1 VSKRVLI
8 SAKRISLLLPTIK
21 DLQAIAEANASLLLE
36 QNWGLGY
43 PTAGDVLLA
52 GLAIENHLHV
62 ATIEQPWGALQIQ
75 LNETELVVGGVGFK
89 SAPSDGIVE
98 IGYGISEDF
107 QNQGITTEA
116 VALLIVVAKQHTLKL
131 LTAETEISNV
141 ASQRVLAKSGFA
153 KIKTTETNIEWQLE
167 L

>member
-1 VSKRVLI
+1 MSKQVLISSKRV
-8 SAKRISLLLPTIK
+8 SLLLPTIN
-21 DLQAIAEANASLLLE
+21 DLQATAAANVSLLV
-36 QNWGLGY
+36 QPNWGLGY

-52 GLAIENHLHV
+52 GLAIENNRPL
-62 ATIEQPWGALQIQ
+62 ATRKQPWGTLQIQ

-89 SAPSDGIVE
+89 SAPRDDKVE

-107 QNQGITTEA
+107 QNQGIATAA
-116 VALLIVVAKQHTLKL
+116 VALLIQVAKQHSLKL

-141 ASQRVLAKSGFA
+141 ASQKVLLKSGFSETR
-153 KIKTTETNIEWQLE
+153 TTETEIEWQLE

>member
-8 SAKRISLLLPTIK
+8 SAKRISLLLPNIN
-21 DLQAIAEANASLLLE
+21 DLQAIAAANPSLLVE

-52 GLAIENHLHV
+52 GLAIENNLHV
-62 ATIEQPWGALQIQ
+62 ATIEQIQ

-89 SAPSDGIVE
+89 SAPSDGRVE

-116 VALLIVVAKQHTLKL
+116 VALLIEVAKQHSLKL
-131 LTAETEISNV
+131 LTAETEIDNV
-141 ASQRVLAKSGFA
+141 ASQKVLAKSGFA
-153 KIKTTETNIEWQLE
+153 KIKTTDTNIEWQLE